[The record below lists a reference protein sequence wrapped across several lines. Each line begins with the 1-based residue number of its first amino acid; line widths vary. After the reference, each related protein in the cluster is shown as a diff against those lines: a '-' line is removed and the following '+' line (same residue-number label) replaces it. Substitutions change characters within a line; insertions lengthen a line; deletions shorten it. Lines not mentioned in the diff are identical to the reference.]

1 VASSNSTNSTSVSN
15 ESVSRESVSRDP
27 LANWPNRQT
36 LSAGDTTVL
45 WWSRGDTDRDGRP
58 WADGAVRPEGVDVA
72 DCADVVLRELS
83 GWALSTDDS
92 QLAQALQGR
101 HARLLRSALSLSLPL
116 TEEPALRG
124 VPDRI
129 SLGALT
135 PDALVDQA
143 EQIGAVALRAYRGQ
157 DGWPDAMAAAASM
170 RKAARGEVLGPLLD
184 SSVLATRGDTVVGA
198 CLITDRTGV
207 PPFGGP
213 WVLDIFRD
221 PDDPARGVGA
231 AMLAHAARSLRSVGL
246 AALSLVVTADNE
258 PALALYRSLGFEEH
272 GHSWTLV
279 LP

>member
-1 VASSNSTNSTSVSN
+1 VSNDWTSSTSVSTDGAG
-15 ESVSRESVSRDP
+15 VDP
-27 LANWPNRQT
+27 LAHWPARQA

-45 WWSRGDTDRDGRP
+45 WWSRAETDRDGLA
-58 WADGAVRPEGVDVA
+58 WADGAVRPPGVDVA

-83 GWALSTDDS
+83 GWALSTDDAE
-92 QLAQALQGR
+92 LAQTLQGR
-101 HARLLRSALSLSLPL
+101 HARLIRAAISMSLPL

-135 PDALVDQA
+135 PDALADRA
-143 EQIGAVALRAYRGQ
+143 EEIGAVALRAYRGQ

-170 RKAARGEVLGPLLD
+170 RKAANGEVLGPLLD

-198 CLITDRTGV
+198 CLVTDRTGE
-207 PPFGGP
+207 PPSGGP

-258 PALALYRSLGFEEH
+258 PALALYRDLGFEEH
-272 GHSWTLV
+272 GHSWTLS